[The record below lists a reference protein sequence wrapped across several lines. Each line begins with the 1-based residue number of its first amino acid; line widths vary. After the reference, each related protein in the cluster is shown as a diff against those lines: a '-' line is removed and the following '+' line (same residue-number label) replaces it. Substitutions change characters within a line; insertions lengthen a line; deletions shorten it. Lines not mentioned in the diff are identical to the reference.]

1 MRAATIH
8 RLMNGFKRPAA
19 PLSVHRN
26 CGFTLIELMVVVAAV
41 GILAAVAIPQYQNYT
56 QRARWAANLGAIAA
70 LQGTVSECLGQQAN
84 DITLCDTFGELGV
97 TSGLNA
103 DSELALP
110 HGTADVQASG
120 DTTAIRIVLTGAANA
135 GACVITASLT
145 PAEGAQ
151 MMQWVLTRDTTQ
163 TKCTAAN
170 TGVDA
175 VG

>member
-1 MRAATIH
+1 MQ
-8 RLMNGFKRPAA
+8 
-19 PLSVHRN
+19 LSCNRN
-26 CGFTLIELMVVVAAV
+26 RNRGFTLIELMVVVAVV

-97 TSGLNA
+97 TSGLNT
-103 DSELALP
+103 DGVMPLP
-110 HGTADVQASG
+110 HGTVAVQASG
-120 DTTAIRIVLTGAANA
+120 DATAIRVVLTGAANA
-135 GACVITASLT
+135 GDCVISASLT

-151 MMQWVLTRDTTQ
+151 MLQWALTRDTTQ

-175 VG
+175 AG